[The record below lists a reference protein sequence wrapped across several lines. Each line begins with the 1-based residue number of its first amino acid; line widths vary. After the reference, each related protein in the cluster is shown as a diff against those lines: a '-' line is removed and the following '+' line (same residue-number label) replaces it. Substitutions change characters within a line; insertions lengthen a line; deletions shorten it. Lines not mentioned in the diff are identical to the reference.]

1 MDKLIFTMLNS
12 MKSVQTKQM
21 ANAHEIANVVTPGFK
36 RAFREETNS
45 RDIHVPGALHSR
57 AVPVSSQSN
66 VVDMTPGALMVT
78 GNPMDVYVEGEGAL
92 AVVGDDGSELY
103 TRRGDIRI
111 GADKTLVNGRGQVL
125 MDATGGPI
133 TIPPGSMLEINTE
146 GQVTMMP
153 AGGGE
158 RQQVGTLKIVD
169 TTGVV
174 LRNREDGLLEGDQ
187 PNLPVAPEIKV
198 TPKAIEGS
206 SVNAIDS
213 MVRMIELSRQYEMS
227 VNMLKQA
234 REVDSA
240 GASTMRMS

>member
-1 MDKLIFTMLNS
+1 S
-12 MKSVQTKQM
+12 M
-21 ANAHEIANVVTPGFK
+21 
-36 RAFREETNS
+36 
-45 RDIHVPGALHSR
+45 
-57 AVPVSSQSN
+57 SN
-66 VVDMTPGALMVT
+66 VVDMAPGALMVT

-92 AVVGDDGSELY
+92 AVVGGNGSELY

-111 GADKTLVNGRGQVL
+111 GADKSLVNGRGQVL
-125 MDATGGPI
+125 MDISGGPI
-133 TIPPGSMLEINTE
+133 KVPPGSQLEINSE

-153 AGGGE
+153 AGGGD
-158 RQQVGTLKIVD
+158 RKQIGALKIVD
-169 TTGVV
+169 TAGVV
-174 LRNREDGLLEGDQ
+174 LTNREDGLLESDQ
-187 PNLPVAPEIKV
+187 PALPVAPEIKV